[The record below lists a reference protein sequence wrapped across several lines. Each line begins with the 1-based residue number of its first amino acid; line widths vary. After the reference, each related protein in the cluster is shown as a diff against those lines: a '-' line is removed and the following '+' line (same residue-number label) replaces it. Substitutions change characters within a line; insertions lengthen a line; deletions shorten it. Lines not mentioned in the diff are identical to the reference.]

1 MNIGLTQT
9 SKVEYDRLFDR
20 EMTPAMAARYLRE
33 ERIVLRTFGDALR
46 QVYPGADLQ
55 QRLNRTFLTPGQ
67 SQETVSRRV
76 RSWLSGQSKPTRR
89 EDVWRIAFCLGLSE
103 PQANFLLGQTT
114 DYGIHYRDGQDVVFA
129 WFLRTGRSFDQ
140 AAAFYAGLPHPPH
153 LESVPP
159 NDSPHLT
166 HEVQSEFL
174 RVRTPEEL
182 RECYLWQLN
191 NFGLLHL
198 RAYNYFRRYLDQ
210 LIHPAPAWGPREEPD
225 YSMEAVMRL
234 YLSLRMPS
242 GRDRSEYNVVQ
253 KLIKQ
258 NWPNT
263 TALKNIYNR
272 KADVPR
278 KLLLLLYVITENLL
292 DDGEDYVEADS
303 LQARVADHWTA
314 LNAILTDC
322 GMPRLD
328 PRNATDWL
336 VLYAIAAEDEPMSQR
351 MEEVIGHM
359 FASQPEEPGL

>member
-9 SKVEYDRLFDR
+9 SAAEYDRLLDR
-20 EMTPAMAARYLRE
+20 EMTPAMAAQYLRE
-33 ERIVLRTFGDALR
+33 ERIVLRTFADALR
-46 QVYPGADLQ
+46 QVYPGEDLHK
-55 QRLNRTFLTPGQ
+55 RLYRAFLTGDQKPD
-67 SQETVSRRV
+67 TVSRRV
-76 RSWLSGQSKPTRR
+76 RSWLSGQSKPVRR
-89 EDVWRIAFCLGLSE
+89 EDVWRIAFCLGLTE
-103 PQANFLLGQTT
+103 GQADFLLGQAT
-114 DYGIHYRDGQDVVFA
+114 DYGIHYRDGRDVVYA
-129 WFLRTGRSFDQ
+129 WFLRTGGRLEE
-140 AAAFYAGLPHPPH
+140 AAEFFETLPSPPN
-153 LESVPP
+153 LSTVPP
-159 NDSPHLT
+159 DASLHLT
-166 HEVQSEFL
+166 HEVQNEFL
-174 RVRTPEEL
+174 RVRTREEL
-182 RECYLWQLN
+182 RACYQWQLP

-210 LIHPAPAWGPREEPD
+210 LIHPSPAWGPREEPD

-242 GRDRSEYNVVQ
+242 GRDRSDYSVVQ

-292 DDGEDYVEADS
+292 DDGDGCYEQMS

-336 VLYAIAAEDEPMSQR
+336 VLYAIAADDEPMSQR
-351 MEEVIGHM
+351 MEEVIGCM
-359 FASQPEEPGL
+359 FENQP

>member
-9 SKVEYDRLFDR
+9 SMAEYARVFDR
-20 EMTPAMAARYLRE
+20 EMTPEMAAQYLRE
-33 ERIVLRTFGDALR
+33 ERIVLRTFADALR
-46 QVYPGADLQ
+46 QVYPGEDIQ
-55 QRLNRTFLTPGQ
+55 QRLLCAFLAGDQKPD
-67 SQETVSRRV
+67 TVSRRV
-76 RSWLSGQSKPTRR
+76 RSWLSGQSRPARR
-89 EDVWRIAFCLGLSE
+89 EDVWRIAFCLNLSE
-103 PQANFLLGQTT
+103 PQADFLLGQAT

-129 WFLRTGRSFDQ
+129 WFLRTGRSFDE
-140 AAAFYAGLPHPPH
+140 AAAFFAGLPLPPH
-153 LESVPP
+153 LDSVPP
-159 NDSPHLT
+159 NASSRLT
-166 HEVQSEFL
+166 HEVCNEFL

-182 RECYLWQLN
+182 RAGYFLQLE

-210 LIHPAPAWGPREEPD
+210 LIHPTPAWGPREEPD

-263 TALKNIYNR
+263 TALKNIYSR

-292 DDGEDYVEADS
+292 DDGEDYVETDS

-351 MEEVIGHM
+351 MENVIGQI
-359 FASQPEEPGL
+359 FENKA